1 MACNGHRENPAEPAS
16 NIPFIRDV
24 ISGCERS
31 LLKLVAVHLLFF
43 TVSSVSTKRQ
53 RVFVRRQKLA
63 AGRAPKKI

>member
-1 MACNGHRENPAEPAS
+1 MACNGHRENRAEPAFGHTVYMD
-16 NIPFIRDV
+16 I